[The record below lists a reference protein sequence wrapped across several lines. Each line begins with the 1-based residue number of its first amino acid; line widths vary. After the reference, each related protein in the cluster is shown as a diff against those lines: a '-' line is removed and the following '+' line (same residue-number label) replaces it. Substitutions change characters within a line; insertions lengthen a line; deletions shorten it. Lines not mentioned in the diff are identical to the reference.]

1 MPDPQA
7 LADSDYAQ
15 LAEFR
20 YALRRFLNFSEQ
32 AAAGEQ
38 LTPQQHQAMLV
49 IRGRP
54 RGTTTI
60 GILAQWLCLKHHTAV
75 ELAQRLEKAGLIS
88 REHSADDAR
97 VMLLGLTEE
106 GEGRLERLTLSH
118 RAELKLLGPKIIKLL
133 SSLDPS

>member
-1 MPDPQA
+1 
-7 LADSDYAQ
+7 
-15 LAEFR
+15 
-20 YALRRFLNFSEQ
+20 
-32 AAAGEQ
+32 
-38 LTPQQHQAMLV
+38 
-49 IRGRP
+49 
-54 RGTTTI
+54 
-60 GILAQWLCLKHHTAV
+60 V

-106 GEGRLERLTLSH
+106 GEDRLERLTLSH